1 MVDVDI
7 LENVKVGDSLTLNEY
22 PELGIKDGFQQNPRV
37 VTGITTTDSV
47 STNTYI
53 EVGITTNATISR
65 PVTWRK
71 QTSDVVVD
79 GFEIGKDRA
88 LLEAGIRPNSRII
101 NNVSAAATEVFVDT
115 AVPLFGEID
124 DLGETLQ
131 SVLIL
136 DPTEKTGA
144 AATAIVSAAGTIT
157 SFVISDGGSG
167 YTSAPAVSIGV
178 TAGIGTIFAGIGITV
193 NTNATAVAGLSGV
206 GTVNSL
212 TVTNAGAGY
221 TNTNPPVVLIEPE
234 AFGNDQL
241 TSIKYE
247 GDFGIVSGVG
257 TTSVVGVATTG
268 LTFDLFIPLDSPL
281 RSSSTMSTPITSS
294 GIKTGYYFVVT
305 DSNTGAGVTSV
316 SGNTTVGIGT
326 SFIDN
331 IYKVAAV
338 ENITGN
344 AYGFGTTTLTRVT
357 VSVMSTEGVG
367 LGNSE
372 FFGRYSWGRL
382 HDFVKEGTTAFN
394 VINTD
399 GVVGIQTGPIIVR
412 TRDLKEAYI

>member
-1 MVDVDI
+1 M
-7 LENVKVGDSLTLNEY
+7 
-22 PELGIKDGFQQNPRV
+22 
-37 VTGITTTDSV
+37 
-47 STNTYI
+47 
-53 EVGITTNATISR
+53 
-65 PVTWRK
+65 
-71 QTSDVVVD
+71 
-79 GFEIGKDRA
+79 
-88 LLEAGIRPNSRII
+88 
-101 NNVSAAATEVFVDT
+101 
-115 AVPLFGEID
+115 
-124 DLGETLQ
+124 
-131 SVLIL
+131 
-136 DPTEKTGA
+136 
-144 AATAIVSAAGTIT
+144 
-157 SFVISDGGSG
+157 
-167 YTSAPAVSIGV
+167 
-178 TAGIGTIFAGIGITV
+178 
-193 NTNATAVAGLSGV
+193 
-206 GTVNSL
+206 
-212 TVTNAGAGY
+212 
-221 TNTNPPVVLIEPE
+221 IEPE
-234 AFGNDQL
+234 NFGNDQL

-294 GIKTGYYFVVT
+294 GIKTGYYCCNN
-305 DSNTGAGVTSV
+305 SNTGAGVTSV

-412 TRDLKEAYI
+412 TRDLKERTHLTINKQKA